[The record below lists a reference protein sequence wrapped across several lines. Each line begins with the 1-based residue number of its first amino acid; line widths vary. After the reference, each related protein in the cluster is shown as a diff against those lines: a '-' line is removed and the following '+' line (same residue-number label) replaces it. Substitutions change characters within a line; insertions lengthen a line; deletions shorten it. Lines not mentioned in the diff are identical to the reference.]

1 VGSHVF
7 SDPVVASMAAV
18 AFALDAA
25 MLARRRD
32 HDPELLAAARRGDLT
47 DANTQKGTPERR
59 AVDRVKYVKRKE
71 ARPGI
76 TARQALGHPA
86 RGDTTPQISL
96 LVADPPRFLII
107 DALSRRD
114 LTRAGR
120 YEELVKRLENGR
132 IRPADFRRR
141 VVSWR
146 PIAGHRFLSDPDAV
160 LAVLEE
166 RRAQDKEVF
175 YYDSGRSS

>member
-1 VGSHVF
+1 
-7 SDPVVASMAAV
+7 MAAV
-18 AFALDAA
+18 ALLLDATMFA
-25 MLARRRD
+25 EQRD
-32 HDPELLAAARRGDLT
+32 YDPELLAAARRKELT
-47 DANTQKGTPERR
+47 NANTRKGTPERR
-59 AVDRVKYVKRKE
+59 AVDRFKYLKRKE
-71 ARPGI
+71 AHPGI

-107 DALSRRD
+107 EALSRRD
-114 LTRAGR
+114 LTRAGS

-132 IRPADFRRR
+132 IRPADFHRR
-141 VVSWR
+141 VASWR

-160 LAVLEE
+160 LAILEG